1 MGAGLMKE
9 DAMGAPTADDPLMDE
24 SLGADMIEAA
34 PRARLQEIGLVHSS
48 AIGSIWMLVTGHS
61 LAEVLRPGYFNDQAE
76 VGFQKHDRIFATTY
90 GADGEPV
97 YATLAVTEV
106 PWRDG
111 GRGSE
116 RGGQAGG
123 RPGGR
128 GDITVKVV

>member
-1 MGAGLMKE
+1 MGAGLMRE
-9 DAMGAPTADDPLMDE
+9 DAMGAPTADDLVMDE
-24 SLGADMIEAA
+24 SFVADTTEAPP

-106 PWRDG
+106 PGRDG
-111 GRGSE
+111 GRD
-116 RGGQAGG
+116 
-123 RPGGR
+123 GR